1 MMRRLAF
8 GDRHGHTSPSTKKL
22 DNARNLILW
31 AILCLTI
38 AIALVLLITFS
49 VGSGFAAAVLVALV
63 SAYLIPKIIS
73 ELNDY
78 AGSRGPS
85 DLCILKT
92 LGINILGQVLT
103 ILGTVAFGTAAL
115 MEIAALAAFT
125 SLILAWLG
133 LALEATVVRL
143 VHAGI
148 ALCTTA
154 IGLLLALLAY
164 ANSYRKCMDRQEA
177 GSVVVQ

>member
-8 GDRHGHTSPSTKKL
+8 GDRHGHTSPSTKKI

-49 VGSGFAAAVLVALV
+49 VGSGFAAAALVALV
-63 SAYLIPKIIS
+63 AAYLIPKIIS

-115 MEIAALAAFT
+115 MEIAALAACNP
-125 SLILAWLG
+125 SPGPENLG
-133 LALEATVVRL
+133 SHPRSKSSYGRPTQHVGE
-143 VHAGI
+143 G
-148 ALCTTA
+148 
-154 IGLLLALLAY
+154 
-164 ANSYRKCMDRQEA
+164 NSR
-177 GSVVVQ
+177 GG